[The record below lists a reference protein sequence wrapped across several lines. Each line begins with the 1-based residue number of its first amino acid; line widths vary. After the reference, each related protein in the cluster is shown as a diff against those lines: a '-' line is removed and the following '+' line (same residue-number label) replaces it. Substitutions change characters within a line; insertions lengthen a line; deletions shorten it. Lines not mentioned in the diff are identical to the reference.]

1 MDRLLVAGFGDIARR
16 ALPLLERRFEIAP
29 LSRRHGFDLDRPET
43 LALDSA
49 AALLHCAPPP
59 PRGRTDSRTAHL
71 LAALEK
77 SSILPAR
84 VVYVSTSGVYGDC
97 GGALVEESRPLN
109 PMTERAARRV
119 DAEAQLARW
128 CSARGA
134 ALVVLRAPGIYAAER
149 LPLER
154 LRAGT
159 PALRPEDDVYTNHI
173 HADDLAAI
181 AARSLAEDAPA
192 GVYNACDD
200 TAMKMGDWLD
210 LVADATGLPRPPRI
224 SGAEAA
230 ARVPPGL
237 LSFMQESR
245 RLSNRRLKSVLGA
258 RLRYPSV
265 REGLAHVRP
274 VGADQLA

>member
-29 LSRRHGFDLDRPET
+29 LSRRQGADLDRPET
-43 LALDSA
+43 LALA
-49 AALLHCAPPP
+49 GAHAVLHCAPPP
-59 PRGRTDSRTAHL
+59 PRGRSDLRTAHL

-77 SSILPAR
+77 ASILPR
-84 VVYVSTSGVYGDC
+84 RLVYVSTSGVYGDC
-97 GGALVEESRPLN
+97 GGARVEESRPVN
-109 PMTERAARRV
+109 PMTERAQRRA
-119 DAEAQLARW
+119 DAETQLARW

-134 ALVVLRAPGIYAAER
+134 ALVVLRVPGIYAADR

-159 PALRPEDDVYTNHI
+159 PALRTEDDVYTSHI

-181 AARSLAEDAPA
+181 AALALAENAPA

-200 TAMKMGDWLD
+200 TELKMGDWLD
-210 LVADATGLPRPPRI
+210 LVADATGLPRAPRV
-224 SGAEAA
+224 SRADAA
-230 ARVPPGL
+230 ARIPPEQ
-237 LSFMQESR
+237 LSFMRESR

-265 REGLAHVRP
+265 REGLAHVRA
-274 VGADQLA
+274 VGADQPA